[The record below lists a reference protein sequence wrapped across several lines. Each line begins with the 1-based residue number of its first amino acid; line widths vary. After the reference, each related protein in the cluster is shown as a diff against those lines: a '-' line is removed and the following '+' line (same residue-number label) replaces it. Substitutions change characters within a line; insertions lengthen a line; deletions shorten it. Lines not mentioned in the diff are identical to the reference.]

1 MQAWSLV
8 KRQKREGGFSAQF
21 SGIIIFRLKLYL
33 GHQLCSKCTKKS
45 FVSYSVNEILAYKDN
60 TLMTLQSS
68 LASKVTVIAGILVGI
83 VVGLPI
89 GLPYAP

>member
-1 MQAWSLV
+1 M

-21 SGIIIFRLKLYL
+21 SGIIIFSLELYL

-68 LASKVTVIAGILVGI
+68 LASKVTVIAGILVCI